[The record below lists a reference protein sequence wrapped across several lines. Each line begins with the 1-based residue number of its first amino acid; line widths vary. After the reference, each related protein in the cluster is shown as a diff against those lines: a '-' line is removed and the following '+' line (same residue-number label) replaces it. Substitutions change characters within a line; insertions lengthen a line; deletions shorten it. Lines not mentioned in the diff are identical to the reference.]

1 MSDTHCKLAQLALNL
16 DMSGMVSPCN
26 VTSHW
31 LQNNNKENFRL
42 NKHSIEEI
50 WNSDSRKEL
59 IEAHNSGIKHPACS
73 GCWNTE
79 ATGNRS
85 PRQIFNEQLKA
96 VEVLES
102 QPRIFI
108 MKPGNRCNVA
118 CRSCNEHTSSSWYKD
133 AYALSESNKEFKEW
147 LEFFY
152 PHRNTYEN
160 NIDLENTL
168 QQWQPNI
175 IFWDLYGGEPLL
187 IPLTY
192 KIINVAIE
200 TGSSINQ
207 KLQIHTNGTVYDPKL
222 SYMFA
227 KFKEVSVAYS
237 IDAIGKKNDYIRS
250 GSSWNKVI
258 ENLNLYQNDFS
269 KHSNIKFTIRSTVT
283 PLNILY
289 LDETYEYFSNKGFV
303 IDFGNV
309 VTDHPYNN
317 VQYLPKIIK
326 LEIENKLKKYQ
337 PSSNRN
343 KKWSQNFDYLLKFMN
358 YTPANH
364 KLLQNSFIERNNKM
378 DQIRGEKFSE
388 IFPEMHQLLSLT

>member
-16 DMSGMVSPCN
+16 DMSGMISPCN

-31 LQNNNKENFRL
+31 LKNKNNENFRL
-42 NKHSIEEI
+42 NKNSIEEI
-50 WNSDSRKEL
+50 WRSDSRKEL
-59 IEAHNSGIKHPACS
+59 IEAHNNGIKHPTCS
-73 GCWNTE
+73 GCWNAE

-85 PRQIFNEQLKA
+85 PRQIFNEQLKDI
-96 VEVLES
+96 EVLES

-133 AYALSESNKEFKEW
+133 AYALSGSNKEFKEW

-160 NIDLENTL
+160 NSNLENTL

-192 KIINVAIE
+192 KIINGAIE
-200 TGSSINQ
+200 TSSAKNQ
-207 KLQIHTNGTVYDPKL
+207 KLQIHTNGTIYDPKL
-222 SYMFA
+222 ASMFS

-250 GSSWNKVI
+250 GSDWNTVI
-258 ENLNLYQNDFS
+258 ENLNLYNKDFS
-269 KHSNIKFTIRSTVT
+269 KYSNIKFTVRSTVT
-283 PLNILY
+283 PLNVLY
-289 LDETYEYFSNKGFV
+289 LDETYEYFSSKNFT

-309 VTDHPYNN
+309 VTDYPYNN
-317 VQYLPKIIK
+317 VQYLPKNIK
-326 LEIENKLKKYQ
+326 LEVEKKLKKYV
-337 PSSNRN
+337 PSNNKN
-343 KKWSQNFDYLLKFMN
+343 KKWIQNFDHLLKFMN
-358 YTPANH
+358 YTPADYD
-364 KLLQNSFIERNNKM
+364 LLQNSFIKRNNKM
-378 DQIRGEKFSE
+378 DLIRGEKFAE
-388 IFPEMHQLLSLT
+388 IFPEMHQLLSLS

>member
-1 MSDTHCKLAQLALNL
+1 MSDTHCKLAQMALNL

-26 VTSHW
+26 ITSHW
-31 LQNNNKENFRL
+31 LQDNNKENFRL
-42 NKHSIEEI
+42 NKNSIEEI
-50 WNSDSRKEL
+50 WHSDSRKEL
-59 IEAHNSGIKHPACS
+59 IEAHNNGIKHHACS

-85 PRQIFNEQLKA
+85 ARQIYNEQLKDI
-96 VEVLES
+96 EVLES

-133 AYALSESNKEFKEW
+133 AYALSNSNKEFKEW

-152 PHRNTYEN
+152 PHRNTYEDN
-160 NIDLENTL
+160 SNLENTL

-192 KIINVAIE
+192 KIIN
-200 TGSSINQ
+200 GSIQSNSAKNQ
-207 KLQIHTNGTVYDPKL
+207 KLQIHTNGTIYDPKL
-222 SYMFA
+222 ATMFS

-250 GSSWNKVI
+250 GSNLNTVI
-258 ENLNLYQNDFS
+258 KNLNLYSKDFS
-269 KHSNIKFTIRSTVT
+269 KYSNIKFTVRSTVT

-289 LDETYEYFSNKGFV
+289 LDETYEYFSSKDFT

-317 VQYLPKIIK
+317 VQYLPKNIK
-326 LEIENKLKKYQ
+326 LEVEKKLKKYT
-337 PSSNRN
+337 PPNNKN
-343 KKWSQNFDYLLKFMN
+343 KKWTQNFDHLLKFMN
-358 YTPANH
+358 YTPVDYD
-364 KLLQNSFIERNNKM
+364 LLQNSFIERNNKM
-378 DQIRGEKFSE
+378 DLIRGEKFSE
-388 IFPEMHQLLSLT
+388 IFPEMHQLLSLS

>member
-26 VTSHW
+26 ITSHW
-31 LQNNNKENFRL
+31 LQDNNKKNFRL
-42 NKHSIEEI
+42 NKNSIEEI
-50 WNSDSRKEL
+50 WSSDSRKEL
-59 IEAHNSGIKHPACS
+59 IEAHNNGIKHHTCS

-85 PRQIFNEQLKA
+85 ARQIYNEQLKDI
-96 VEVLES
+96 EVLES

-133 AYALSESNKEFKEW
+133 AYALSGSNKEFKEW

-160 NIDLENTL
+160 NTNLENTL
-168 QQWQPNI
+168 HQWQPNI

-192 KIINVAIE
+192 KIINGAIE
-200 TGSSINQ
+200 SGSSANQ
-207 KLQIHTNGTVYDPKL
+207 KLQIHTNGTIYDPKL
-222 SYMFA
+222 SSMFS

-250 GSSWNKVI
+250 GSDWSTVI
-258 ENLNLYQNDFS
+258 ENLNRYRDDFS
-269 KHSNIKFTIRSTVT
+269 KHANIKFTIRSTVT
-283 PLNILY
+283 PLNVLY
-289 LDETYEYFSNKGFV
+289 LDETYEYFSSKDFT

-317 VQYLPKIIK
+317 VQYLPKNIK
-326 LEIENKLKKYQ
+326 LEIEKKLRKYQ
-337 PSSNRN
+337 PILKNNR
-343 KKWSQNFDYLLKFMN
+343 KWLQNLDHLLNFMHH
-358 YTPANH
+358 TPANYE
-364 KLLQNSFIERNNKM
+364 LLQNSFIERNNRM
-378 DQIRGEKFSE
+378 DQIRKEKFSDV
-388 IFPEMHQLLSLT
+388 FLEMYQLLSHS